1 MTFGGN
7 EQNNSWQKY
16 EIYLTFSKRLHL
28 HSLIFISDTKRV
40 SKSRSEAPDDA
51 VVIAVP
57 WPQNE
62 AFSWTKHS
70 NHVPGPR
77 QQSITWPG
85 FFRFDMLRPIMLL
98 LVNLRCQWGNKCY
111 HGPGLVRR
119 ALVRVTQR
127 ALVRIDSAKPNSSA
141 ESGVYD
147 LVKKSN

>member
-7 EQNNSWQKY
+7 EQINSWQKY

-70 NHVPGPR
+70 IHVPWPR

-111 HGPGLVRR
+111 HGPGLCTTCPGPGNAARLGPNRFRR
-119 ALVRVTQR
+119 TKLIG
-127 ALVRIDSAKPNSSA
+127 RIRC
-141 ESGVYD
+141 
-147 LVKKSN
+147 L